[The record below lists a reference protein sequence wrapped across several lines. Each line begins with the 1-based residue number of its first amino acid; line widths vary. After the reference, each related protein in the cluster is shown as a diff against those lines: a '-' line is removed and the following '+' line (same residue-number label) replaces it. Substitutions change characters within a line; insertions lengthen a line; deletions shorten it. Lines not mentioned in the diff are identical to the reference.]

1 MCDLKNVVI
10 HVFLI
15 SNQTFKELS
24 MEKKNE
30 YRKTTSKTEI
40 QIFYLES
47 GKWAKPTQKM
57 NKQNLN
63 NFALKQDKIQWRAKS
78 YWLGA
83 Y

>member
-1 MCDLKNVVI
+1 M
-10 HVFLI
+10 FLI

-30 YRKTTSKTEI
+30 NRKTTSKTEI
-40 QIFYLES
+40 QFFFIYLES
-47 GKWAKPTQKM
+47 GKWAKPTHKM

-63 NFALKQDKIQWRAKS
+63 NFALNRDTIQWRAKS
-78 YWLGA
+78 YGLGA